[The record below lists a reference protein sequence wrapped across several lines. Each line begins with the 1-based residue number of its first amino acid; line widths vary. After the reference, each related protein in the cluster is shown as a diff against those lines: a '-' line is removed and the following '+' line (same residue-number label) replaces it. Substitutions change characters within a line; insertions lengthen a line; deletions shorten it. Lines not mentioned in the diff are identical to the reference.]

1 MEDRCVCCGDIVP
14 EGRMVCPQCEMGCN
28 EKTSSELS
36 EVEQTKKPK
45 KTKLLVAE
53 LRVIAITLSNEHA
66 KKALLQAAQRL
77 EDTDK
82 IATFF
87 RNKQETFLEGIYEHT

>member
-1 MEDRCVCCGDIVP
+1 MPI
-14 EGRMVCPQCEMGCN
+14 
-28 EKTSSELS
+28 
-36 EVEQTKKPK
+36 K

-53 LRVIAITLSNEHA
+53 LRVIADIQPNEHCRNV
-66 KKALLQAAQRL
+66 LREAAQRL

-87 RNKQETFLEGIYEHT
+87 RNKVEQVKR

>member
-1 MEDRCVCCGDIVP
+1 MPI
-14 EGRMVCPQCEMGCN
+14 
-28 EKTSSELS
+28 
-36 EVEQTKKPK
+36 K

-53 LRVIAITLSNEHA
+53 LRVIADLQPNEHCRNV
-66 KKALLQAAQRL
+66 LREAAQRL

-87 RNKQETFLEGIYEHT
+87 RNKAEQTNIVR

>member
-1 MEDRCVCCGDIVP
+1 MI
-14 EGRMVCPQCEMGCN
+14 
-28 EKTSSELS
+28 
-36 EVEQTKKPK
+36 K

-53 LRVIAITLSNEHA
+53 LRVIAD
-66 KKALLQAAQRL
+66 LQLTGHCKNVILEAAERL

-87 RNKQETFLEGIYEHT
+87 RNKAEKRRREK